1 MCLLVVC
8 YKALPECPLLVFANR
23 DERRSRAS
31 EPPRLH
37 DAGKNLTAWLGGRDL
52 ERGGTWLGL
61 NQFGLVVA
69 VTNRPKT
76 IVDANVRSRGLLCRD
91 LLQHESVE
99 SAAEEARRQ
108 MAQFEFAGFNLLLL
122 SAGQCTVIE
131 AGDMESTTRLTAGV
145 HAIANRGLNDPND
158 PRVVRAQREIEQRQ
172 SAWTGWQTC
181 FQSAAEICGL
191 PGTDQLPGLC
201 LTGPDWGTV
210 SSTIIALPDEMRD
223 VRYHYAPGPPLET
236 PYEDCSL
243 DARRLLREQTMPKGK
258 IHRMH
263 LRGPWE
269 FEWVSDIGAPLPKEA
284 PPPRPSPAGACG
296 ELSRAGEGERQATD
310 SGRVKL
316 PADWQSLFGA
326 RRGTVRFTR
335 RFGLPTNLESHERV
349 FVAFDGIGG
358 VARVSVNGSHVG
370 IIENSNSTVRFDVT
384 ALLNP
389 SNTLMVELT
398 YTAIDDASS
407 PGGLHAPVAIEVHR

>member
-8 YKALPECPLLVFANR
+8 YKALPDCPLLVFANR

-37 DAGKNLTAWLGGRDL
+37 DAGKDQTAWLGGRDL
-52 ERGGTWLGL
+52 EQGGTWIGL

-69 VTNRPKT
+69 VTNRPKAT
-76 IVDANVRSRGLLCRD
+76 VDLNVRSRGLLCRD
-91 LLQHESVE
+91 LLRYESAE
-99 SAAEEARRQ
+99 SAAEEAQRQ

-131 AGDMESTTRLTAGV
+131 AGDRKSTIRLTAGV
-145 HAIANRGLNDPND
+145 HVIANRGLNDLDD
-158 PRVVRAQREIEQRQ
+158 PRVVRAKREIEQRQ
-172 SAWTGWQTC
+172 AAWTGWQVC
-181 FQSAAEICGL
+181 FQSAAEICRLPAADAL
-191 PGTDQLPGLC
+191 PGIC

-210 SSTIIALPDEMRD
+210 SSTIIALPDDVRD
-223 VRYHYAPGPPLET
+223 VRYHYASGPPCEM
-236 PYEDCSL
+236 PYEDYSL
-243 DARRLLREQTMPKGK
+243 DARRLLHEQATNVAPEGG

-269 FEWVSDIGAPLPKEA
+269 VEWVSNAES
-284 PPPRPSPAGACG
+284 PPPQPSPAG
-296 ELSRAGEGERQATD
+296 GEGERQATD

-316 PADWQSLFGA
+316 PADWQSLFGE

-335 RFGLPTNLESHERV
+335 RFGKPTNLEPHEKV
-349 FVAFDGIGG
+349 FIAFDGIGG

-370 IIENSNSTVRFDVT
+370 IIENSTSTIRFDVT

-389 SNTLMVELT
+389 SNTLDVVLT
-398 YTAIDDASS
+398 YTETDDASS
-407 PGGLHAPVAIEVHR
+407 PGGLYAPVAIEVHR